1 MPMGRM
7 PMKKIV
13 DVSDKP
19 YFKCLSC
26 PNFPENKC
34 NIPFSRMPLLDW
46 CICMRAGKEANHL
59 TNAYVA
65 EKSDTS
71 IKRIEQIFALN
82 CDQDIRRDT
91 ARRVEITIFGES
103 TEFVRC
109 PEMESAVPEAS
120 EQLQAAMMDLERE
133 LDEKYHAALDNLRN
147 SHAAEMLAIKTAN
160 EAEKDAI
167 KAEYDAKIHYL
178 KNQLERSDREK
189 DIMWN
194 EITRKSRIIDGL
206 VEKLEKD

>member
-1 MPMGRM
+1 
-7 PMKKIV
+7 MKKIV

-34 NIPFSRMPLLDW
+34 NIPFSRMPMLDW

-71 IKRIEQIFALN
+71 VKRIEQIFALN
-82 CDQDIRRDT
+82 CDQDILRDT
-91 ARRVEITIFGES
+91 ARRVELTIFGES

-120 EQLQAAMMDLERE
+120 EQLQAAMMDLERALHDKDDIQAAME
-133 LDEKYHAALDNLRN
+133 NVQATHAAQIQAIRDEYNEKLTDLRQQIDRLTRN
-147 SHAAEMLAIKTAN
+147 NDYLWAESNRKS
-160 EAEKDAI
+160 
-167 KAEYDAKIHYL
+167 KIID
-178 KNQLERSDREK
+178 KFLERFP
-189 DIMWN
+189 
-194 EITRKSRIIDGL
+194 
-206 VEKLEKD
+206 

>member
-1 MPMGRM
+1 
-7 PMKKIV
+7 MKKTI

-91 ARRVEITIFGES
+91 ARRVELTIFGES

-109 PEMESAVPEAS
+109 PEMDSAVPEAS
-120 EQLQAAMMDLERE
+120 EQLTVAMMDLERALHDKDDIQAAME
-133 LDEKYHAALDNLRN
+133 NVQVTHAAQIQAIRDEYNEKLTDLRQQIERLTRN
-147 SHAAEMLAIKTAN
+147 NDYLWAESNRKS
-160 EAEKDAI
+160 
-167 KAEYDAKIHYL
+167 KIID
-178 KNQLERSDREK
+178 KFLER
-189 DIMWN
+189 
-194 EITRKSRIIDGL
+194 L
-206 VEKLEKD
+206 P

>member
-1 MPMGRM
+1 
-7 PMKKIV
+7 MKKTI

-91 ARRVEITIFGES
+91 ARRVELTIFGES

-120 EQLQAAMMDLERE
+120 EQLKAAMMDLERALHDKDDIQTAME
-133 LDEKYHAALDNLRN
+133 NVQATHAAQLQAIRDEYNEKLTDLRQQVERLTRN
-147 SHAAEMLAIKTAN
+147 NDYLWAESNRKS
-160 EAEKDAI
+160 
-167 KAEYDAKIHYL
+167 KIID
-178 KNQLERSDREK
+178 KFLER
-189 DIMWN
+189 
-194 EITRKSRIIDGL
+194 L
-206 VEKLEKD
+206 P

>member
-1 MPMGRM
+1 
-7 PMKKIV
+7 MKKIV

-34 NIPFSRMPLLDW
+34 NIPFSRMPMLDW

-71 IKRIEQIFALN
+71 VKRIEQIFALN
-82 CDQDIRRDT
+82 CDQDILRDT

-120 EQLQAAMMDLERE
+120 EQLTVAMMDLERALHDKDDIQAAME
-133 LDEKYHAALDNLRN
+133 NVQVTHAAQIQAIRDEYNEKLTDLRQQIERLTRN
-147 SHAAEMLAIKTAN
+147 NDYLWAESN
-160 EAEKDAI
+160 
-167 KAEYDAKIHYL
+167 
-178 KNQLERSDREK
+178 
-189 DIMWN
+189 
-194 EITRKSRIIDGL
+194 RKSKIIDKFMERL
-206 VEKLEKD
+206 P